1 MSFNYRPNRRSLL
14 KAGLGTIGAISLP
27 ALPAFGAERT
37 LTCNTVGFS
46 LGIHIPSQFAMREG
60 MDAASKGAATCNAVR
75 IDKLP
80 VITQN
85 LLSGASQIADSDIV
99 STLKSVKAGADL
111 KVIGLT
117 YNSSSL
123 VFVANG
129 DMVKSVA
136 DLTKPGIV
144 VAVNSKTDFTAI
156 MLAGP
161 LAEAGH
167 TMKDIELVEIG
178 GSGNRVKALLAG
190 RVHAIPAHIDQ
201 VQVIQKQGN
210 YTILIQPWKAY
221 KAWYGEVLCA
231 SGAWLADA
239 SNRADAV
246 ACIQA
251 HVAAF
256 RKANSDFGWYAEQY
270 RKYATLKD
278 ANKAS
283 DDDIRAAWDPL
294 KNVVKAWPNDMETLT
309 AEGFDALND
318 PYVKAGV
325 FDAPID
331 MATVVDRSLLDEALA
346 NLGKA

>member
-1 MSFNYRPNRRSLL
+1 MTSDYRPTRRSFLFTS
-14 KAGLGTIGAISLP
+14 LGTLGALSLP
-27 ALPAFGAERT
+27 GLPAFAADRT

-46 LGIHIPSQFAMREG
+46 LGIHIPSQFAMNEG
-60 MDAASKGAATCNAVR
+60 MEAASNGESTCEAVR

-99 STLKSVKAGADL
+99 STLKAVKAGADL

-129 DMVKSVA
+129 DIVTSIA
-136 DLTKPGIV
+136 DLAKPDVV
-144 VAVNSKTDFTAI
+144 VAVNSKSDFTAI

-161 LAEAGH
+161 LAEAGL
-167 TMKDIELVEIG
+167 TMDDIELVEIG
-178 GSGNRVKALLAG
+178 GSGNRVKAMLSG

-201 VQVIQKQGN
+201 VQSIQSEGN
-210 YTILIQPWKAY
+210 YTILIEPWKAY
-221 KAWYGEVLCA
+221 NAWYGEVLCA

-239 SNRADAV
+239 GNRAAAV

-251 HVAAF
+251 HVEAF
-256 RKANSDFGWYAEQY
+256 RKANSDLTWFAEQY
-270 RKYATLKD
+270 RKYSTIKD
-278 ANKAS
+278 AAS
-283 DDDIRAAWDPL
+283 ATDDQIRAAWEPL
-294 KNVVKAWPNDMETLT
+294 KDIVNAWPNDMETLT
-309 AEGFDALND
+309 AAGFNALND

-325 FDAPID
+325 LDAPID
-331 MATVVDRSLLDEALA
+331 MSTVVDRSILDEALA